1 MGTIRT
7 TVEAGELEQ
16 AVPALGGHHVAPG
29 LAHSVEVLRDAHG
42 IPHMSAAGLA
52 DAFFT
57 QGYVHAQ
64 DRLWQMEYDRRRAT
78 GRWCEVVG
86 PSALV
91 TDTFARRAQLAASAQ
106 ADIAAFDADTTLM
119 FESYAAGVNAFI
131 ERTDRL
137 PIEYALTGMEPE
149 LWEPW
154 HSCVIFKIR
163 HILMGAWQA
172 KLLRARTYKTLGI
185 DMAMKIRSEGFGPEV
200 LVVPPGAEHLSS
212 ALRDIAELEAG
223 IDAISRLAEFDSGS
237 NNWAVHGSR
246 TATGKPLVAG
256 DPHRALDVPNV
267 YYQNRLRCPEFD
279 VIGYSFAGVPGFPHF
294 AHNGKVA
301 WCITHAAADYQ
312 DLFVERF
319 NPANAAQYEFCGVW
333 RDAAVHT
340 EAITVRDA
348 EPVEVTVTVTH
359 HGPVVIG
366 DPAGGYAMTMRYTAI
381 CEPNTGFG
389 CFLPMLTAGNVTEL
403 DAAMRNWVDPCNNL
417 IMGDTEGNI
426 AYLTRGKVPVRS
438 MSNAWLPV
446 PGWTGEHEWR
456 GLVPFEEMPRVGNPD
471 TGYIATAN
479 NRIVGADFPH
489 YIALDYAPPSRA
501 QRIVTHLAGIEGA
514 TANDM
519 AAIHAD
525 RISIPSALFVAL
537 LDGYEPDGPAVSG
550 ALAALRS
557 WDGGMERDSAA
568 AAIYIVMRDQLTRAF
583 LEQPHIAPLRVNPF
597 VDEPPLIGA
606 GTFMWWVIPG
616 LINAGDTALLPV
628 GDTWGGWAAAAL
640 ERAVAQ
646 LTAELGEDRQAW
658 GWGALHRT
666 NPNHPI
672 VLAVPELRSVLN
684 PPSVAM
690 GGDGDTPQ
698 AAAILPT
705 MALTVAGTSVT
716 RYIFDVADWDNSR
729 WIVPLG
735 TSGHPGSPHFA
746 DQAERWSNV
755 EYIPMTYSWDK
766 VEAGAATRMTL
777 EPEV

>member
-7 TVEAGELEQ
+7 NVERSELAK
-16 AVPALGGHHVAPG
+16 AVPELGGHHAVPG
-29 LAHSVEVLRDAHG
+29 LEHAVEVLRDAYG
-42 IPHMSAAGLA
+42 IPHIRAAGLS
-52 DAFFT
+52 DAFFG

-86 PSALV
+86 ASALV

-106 ADIAAFDADTTLM
+106 ADYDAFDPETRLVFD
-119 FESYAAGVNAFI
+119 SYAAGVNAFI
-131 ERTDRL
+131 ECTDRL
-137 PIEYALTGMEPE
+137 PVEYALTDSE
-149 LWEPW
+149 LEPW
-154 HSCVIFKIR
+154 EAWQSCVIFKIR
-163 HILMGAWQA
+163 HILMGTWQA
-172 KLLRARTYKTLGI
+172 KLLRARAYNTLGKEV
-185 DMAMKIRSEGFGPEV
+185 AMKIRSEGFGTEV
-200 LVVPPGAEHLSS
+200 LVVPPGAEHIG
-212 ALRDIAELEAG
+212 ALRDMVELEAG

-246 TATGKPLVAG
+246 TASGKPLVAG

-267 YYQNRLRCPEFD
+267 YYQNHLSCPDFD

-319 NPANAAQYEFCGVW
+319 NPDDPAQYEFAGGW
-333 RDAAVHT
+333 RPAATHVET
-340 EAITVRDA
+340 IAVRDA
-348 EPVEVTVTVTH
+348 EPVEINVTVTH

-366 DPAGGYAMTMRYTAI
+366 DPASGHAIAMRYTATS
-381 CEPNTGFG
+381 EPNTGFS
-389 CFLPMLTAGNVTEL
+389 CFLPMLRASTVSEL
-403 DAAMRNWVDPCNNL
+403 DATQRDWVDPCNNL
-417 IMGDTEGNI
+417 IMGDAEGNI

-438 MSNAWLPV
+438 MANAWLPV
-446 PGWTGEHEWR
+446 PGWTGEHEWQ
-456 GLVPFEEMPRVGNPD
+456 GMVPFEEMPRIHNPE
-471 TGYIATAN
+471 TGYVATAN

-501 QRIVTHLAGIEGA
+501 QRIVTHLRDIQDAKVA
-514 TANDM
+514 DM

-525 RISIPSALFVAL
+525 RISIPSSLFIERL
-537 LDGYEPDGPAVSG
+537 ERYEPARAGSRD
-550 ALAALRS
+550 ALAALRD
-557 WDGGMERDSAA
+557 WDGSMERNAAA

-583 LEQPHIAPLRVNPF
+583 LDLPAIAPLRVNPF
-597 VDEPPLIGA
+597 KDEPPLMGA
-606 GTFMWWVIPG
+606 GTFLWWVVPG
-616 LINAGDTALLPV
+616 LVTADDTALLPE
-628 GDTWGGWAAAAL
+628 GDTWEDRIAAAF
-640 ERAVAQ
+640 ERAVDW
-646 LTAELGEDRQAW
+646 LSAELGADHGGWSW
-658 GWGALHRT
+658 GKLHRT
-666 NPNHPI
+666 NPNHPL
-672 VLAVPELRSVLN
+672 VLAVPELRDLLN

-705 MALTVAGTSVT
+705 VSYAVAGTSVT

-735 TSGHPGSPHFA
+735 SSGHPGSAHFA

-755 EYIPMTYSWDK
+755 EYVPMTYSWDK
-766 VEAGAATRMTL
+766 VESAATTRMTL